1 MLVDNSAASFLC
13 QPENSIPI
21 IPFEGDE
28 NDCELLDLE
37 KYLSEMAGE
46 EDIRKM
52 ARRTF
57 KLEQY
62 NLFEDLEELVDK
74 LFRSEGKSIIDFQ

>member
-1 MLVDNSAASFLC
+1 M
-13 QPENSIPI
+13 
-21 IPFEGDE
+21 
-28 NDCELLDLE
+28 
-37 KYLSEMAGE
+37 SEMAGE